1 MKKIVPLYFLSILIL
16 SCSSQPAPAWQQE
29 SFVNMNNFI
38 SNFMEGNDKFSESYY
53 KKLVESLQ
61 MTTDPDEI
69 VKAHLIK
76 CSLDYSLMNYRTC
89 TEAEPLLD
97 ILRKN
102 ENTVYYNFIS
112 SKNSDIPEKY
122 KDIEKHTSPCDTA
135 KLNKAVKKL
144 DEPLSKL
151 IASSFAVKKD
161 CYDENTL
168 LNAVETASKEG
179 WKKAALSYLTFT
191 AEHFDRKGESEKAEN
206 LRKRIDS
213 LNKKD

>member
-1 MKKIVPLYFLSILIL
+1 MKKIFLLSLLSIIIF

-38 SNFMEGNDKFSESYY
+38 ANFMEGDDKFAGNYY
-53 KKLVESLQ
+53 KRLVESLE

-76 CSLDYSLMNYRTC
+76 CSLDYSLMDYRVC

-97 ILRKN
+97 ILKKD
-102 ENTVYYNFIS
+102 ENTNYYNFIS
-112 SKNSDIPEKY
+112 SKSSDLPAKY
-122 KDIEKHTSPCDTA
+122 KEIGKHTSPCDIS

-151 IASSFAVKKD
+151 IASSFAVKSD
-161 CYDENTL
+161 CYDGNTL
-168 LNAVETASKEG
+168 LNAVETASGEG
-179 WKKAALSYLTFT
+179 WKRAALSYLKFS
-191 AEHFDRKGESEKAEN
+191 AEYFERTGESGKAEN
-206 LRKRIDS
+206 IRKRIDP
-213 LNKKD
+213 LNNKD

>member
-1 MKKIVPLYFLSILIL
+1 MKKIFLFFVFIFIF

-38 SNFMEGNDKFSESYY
+38 SNFMEGNGKFADSYY
-53 KKLVESLQ
+53 KRLVESLQ

-69 VKAHLIK
+69 VKAHLIR

-89 TEAEPLLD
+89 IEAEPLLD

-112 SKNSDIPEKY
+112 SKNSDIPSKY
-122 KDIEKHTSPCDTA
+122 KEIEKHTSPCDTA

-151 IASSFAVKKD
+151 IASSFAVKNN

-168 LNAVETASKEG
+168 LNAIETAAKEG
-179 WKKAALSYLTFT
+179 WKKAAVSYIVFS
-191 AEHFDRKGESEKAEN
+191 AEHFDRKGESEKAED
-206 LRKRIDS
+206 LRKRIDF
-213 LNKKD
+213 LNDKK

>member
-1 MKKIVPLYFLSILIL
+1 MKKIFLLLIFIFIF

-38 SNFMEGNDKFSESYY
+38 SNFMEGNGKFADSYY
-53 KKLVESLQ
+53 KRLVESLQ

-69 VKAHLIK
+69 VKAHLIR

-89 TEAEPLLD
+89 IEAEPLLD

-112 SKNSDIPEKY
+112 SKNSDIPSKY
-122 KDIEKHTSPCDTA
+122 KEIEKHTSPCDTA

-151 IASSFAVKKD
+151 IASSFAVKSD

-179 WKKAALSYLTFT
+179 WKKAAVSYIMFS
-191 AEHFDRKGESEKAEN
+191 AEHFDRKGESEKAED

>member
-1 MKKIVPLYFLSILIL
+1 MKKIFLLLIFIFIL

-38 SNFMEGNDKFSESYY
+38 SNFMEGNGKFADSYY
-53 KKLVESLQ
+53 KRLVESLQ

-69 VKAHLIK
+69 VKAHLIR

-89 TEAEPLLD
+89 IEAEPLLD

-122 KDIEKHTSPCDTA
+122 KEIEKHISPCDTA

-151 IASSFAVKKD
+151 IASSFAVKSD

-179 WKKAALSYLTFT
+179 WKKAAVSYIMFS
-191 AEHFDRKGESEKAEN
+191 AEHFDRKGESEKAED